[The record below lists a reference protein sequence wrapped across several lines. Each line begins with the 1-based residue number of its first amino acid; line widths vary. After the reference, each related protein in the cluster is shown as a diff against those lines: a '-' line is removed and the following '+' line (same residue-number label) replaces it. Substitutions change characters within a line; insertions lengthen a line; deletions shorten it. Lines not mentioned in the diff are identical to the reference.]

1 MEVRGPT
8 LAWIPIAVVVF
19 SILSELASMA
29 PGVRWSVE
37 LTGVGL
43 WIILWRRQTQRNAPV
58 TNSENSVINGHPGPI
73 EVFIKEVANVVELES
88 RGAEEEVAR
97 VRGLLGEAVSTLVE
111 NFTELSRLSAEQS
124 TIVAEIVLN
133 HDRERNRILPERTN
147 KVGEISEQ
155 LNCAVGIAVR
165 SLQFEDIAIQALRTA
180 DKHIDHLIQLSF
192 DLRNLESAAA
202 DQHIQIGHNEV
213 IERLRARVVERRED
227 WSKQSAKPVSQ
238 TSMSAG
244 GVDLF

>member
-8 LAWIPIAVVVF
+8 LVWIPVMVVAF
-19 SILSELASMA
+19 SILSEVASVA
-29 PGVRWSVE
+29 PGVRWLVE
-37 LTGVGL
+37 LAGVGL
-43 WIILWRRQTQRNAPV
+43 WIILWRRETRRAA
-58 TNSENSVINGHPGPI
+58 SVKNTEYSATSGHSLSI
-73 EVFIKEVANVVELES
+73 EAFIDEVANVVEFES
-88 RGAEEEVAR
+88 RGVAEEVTR
-97 VRGLLGEAVSTLVE
+97 VRGLLGEAISTLIA
-111 NFTELSRLSAEQS
+111 NFTVLSQLSAEQS
-124 TIVAEIVLN
+124 AMVTQIVLS
-133 HDRERNRILPERTN
+133 HDGEPNRILPEQTK
-147 KVGEISEQ
+147 KVAEVSKQ
-155 LNCAVGIAVR
+155 LDCAVGTAVR